1 MPFRSCSPTEDGTA
15 SPFAQQADL
24 TRVCNFHSP
33 YGFRALCRQDG
44 DGGQRLSL
52 LRGLPD
58 PLTCHYG
65 SCAVVGSSGRLMGAG
80 HGPAIDSARAVIR
93 VNLAPAAGPA
103 AYADPQRSLA
113 DWAADVGV
121 RTTWRVLTMETF
133 SRLPQ
138 YSRNL
143 ARSAQGLAGRAS
155 SNASNVGGAGRAGNA
170 IQPSFPS
177 FPRYAVVCHQP
188 TKSTGRCRADRIRE
202 NFAATAPAAA
212 HLVNPLLVREVRRDW
227 LSKAPNQ
234 RVPTTGLI
242 AVAFAMRVCSD
253 VRVYGFG
260 DGLSPSRRYHYWR
273 RGGLNETHFFE
284 DPLSTGG
291 FHNFTSN
298 RRAVER
304 MAQRGLIR
312 LID

>member
-1 MPFRSCSPTEDGTA
+1 MPRGPPTDGKA
-15 SPFAQQADL
+15 SPFAQHAVPA
-24 TRVCNFHSP
+24 RVCNFHCP
-33 YGFRALCRQDG
+33 YGFRALCRQYKDK
-44 DGGQRLSL
+44 DNEGGRRL

-58 PLTCHYG
+58 PPDCHHD
-65 SCAVVGSSGRLMGAG
+65 SCAVVGSSGRLVGAG
-80 HGPAIDSARAVIR
+80 HGPAIDSARAVFR

-121 RTTWRVLTMETF
+121 RTTWRILTMETF

-138 YSRNL
+138 YSRNWL
-143 ARSAQGLAGRAS
+143 ARSGR
-155 SNASNVGGAGRAGNA
+155 GNA
-170 IQPSFPS
+170 NSSIASPKKLKPPNPPSFPS

-202 NFAATAPAAA
+202 KFAARAPAAA
-212 HLVNPLLVREVRRDW
+212 YLINPLLVREVRRDW
-227 LSKAPNQ
+227 LSRTLNQ

-242 AVAFAMRVCSD
+242 AVAFAMRVCTS
-253 VRVYGFG
+253 VYVYGFG
-260 DGLSPSRRYHYWR
+260 DGVSPGRRYHYWR
-273 RGGLNETHFFE
+273 REGLNETHFFE